1 MGGVALAL
9 LVAAAVGAAAIQ
21 LGPALGFVDRPDG
34 YLKSHDIPA
43 VPLGGVGIFLAV
55 HLAMALEGAFDV
67 GLLAATGMLLVLGL
81 VDDRRPLS
89 SVFRL
94 IIEAAAGVVLALA
107 ANVPSVPDTPV
118 GVLLVVVVV
127 VVAVNAVNLMDGLD
141 GLAGSSALVTAAG
154 VGILAGVRGLP
165 FEYGFMV
172 AGALAG
178 FLIWNWPKARLF
190 LGDNGAYV
198 VAGFLAYGILEASP
212 RASELQILVASGL
225 LGVFAVDLAVTL
237 TRRRI
242 SGRPLFEG
250 DRSHVYDQMRDR
262 GMGVAQVALV
272 FAAAQAVI
280 VALVVVVDW
289 LAPPIMAIALLSATV
304 VGVVLGLGRAGFL
317 QRAD

>member
-1 MGGVALAL
+1 VGGVALAL
-9 LVAAAVGAAAIQ
+9 LVAAALGAAAIQ

-34 YLKSHDIPA
+34 YLKPHDMPA

-55 HLAMALEGAFDV
+55 HLAMALEGAFDA
-67 GLLAATGMLLVLGL
+67 GLLAATGILFVLGL
-81 VDDRRPLS
+81 IDDRRPLS

-94 IIEAAAGVVLALA
+94 IIEALAGVVLALA
-107 ANVPSVPDTPV
+107 ANTPSVPDTPI

-141 GLAGSSALVTAAG
+141 GLAGSSALVAAVG
-154 VGILAGVRGLP
+154 VSILAGSRGLP
-165 FEYGFMV
+165 IEYGFMV

-178 FLIWNWPKARLF
+178 FLVWNWPKARLF

-198 VAGFLAYGILEASP
+198 VAGFLAYGFLQASP
-212 RASELQILVASGL
+212 KASELQILVASGL

-250 DRSHVYDQMRDR
+250 DRSHVYDQLRDR
-262 GMGVAQVALV
+262 GMPVANVALT
-272 FAAAQAVI
+272 FAAAEAAI

-289 LAPPIMAIALLSATV
+289 LTPPILAVAILATAV
-304 VGVVLGLGRAGFL
+304 LGIVLGLGRAGFL
-317 QRAD
+317 QRAG